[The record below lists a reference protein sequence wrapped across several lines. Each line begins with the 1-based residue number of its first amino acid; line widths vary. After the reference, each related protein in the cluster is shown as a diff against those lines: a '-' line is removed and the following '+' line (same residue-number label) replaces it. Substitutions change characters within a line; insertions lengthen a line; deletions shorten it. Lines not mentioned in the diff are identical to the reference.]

1 MTTIVK
7 AASAAQF
14 LALVPRML
22 GYRPTQSLVLIPFAG
37 SRSLG
42 AMRVDLPADPASVDA
57 AAATVLGMVCRL
69 PEADAVVAVT
79 YTDESFA
86 DGDAAHRRSPPR
98 SRVAP
103 TPAASV

>member
-22 GYRPTQSLVLIPFAG
+22 GYRPTRSLVLIPFAG

-42 AMRVDLPADPASVDA
+42 AMRIDLPADAESVDA

-69 PEADAVVAVT
+69 PEADAVARSPT
-79 YTDESFA
+79 PTSRSPT
-86 DGDAAHRRSPPR
+86 GCRTPRSPPR
-98 SRVAP
+98 SRAGP